1 LIGPRLGCIADDFT
15 GATDLSS
22 MLVRAGLRV
31 VQLFGSFASIDKICS
46 ELLNAIAETDAV
58 VIALKSRS
66 IPSADAVEISLK
78 ALQVLHCLGA
88 ERVFFKYCS
97 TFDSTA
103 TGNIGPV
110 AEALASALHQSS
122 VWYCPAFPENGRTV
136 YRGYLFV
143 NGVPLHES
151 GMKDHPLN
159 PMTDSNLV
167 RWLQPQCENKV
178 GLVNLATVRSC
189 DVVKQE
195 GFEEKNW
202 IVDAVDDEDLV
213 RIAELACNEILLTG
227 GSAICGQ
234 WAKVLIKSGP
244 MAPATGFDSATL
256 GPLVPENSACGSG
269 EIIAPEASAYGS
281 GEIIPSS
288 AQGLRTFAERKATM
302 TVILAGSCSVA
313 TRHQIG
319 AFADSGGPVLP
330 LDILASARDGDSF
343 KRVIDEAVSWC
354 QEHAHYP
361 ASLIASAESDEAVS
375 IPSLELGPKSAA
387 LLTESLFAAIAHE
400 LVSLGVRRLI
410 VAGGET
416 SGAVINSLKIDAVK
430 IGREIAP
437 GVPWVHSVRPPYL
450 SLVLKSG
457 NFGDKYFFQDAIEC
471 IDEQATT
478 SEHKL

>member
-1 LIGPRLGCIADDFT
+1 MIGPRLGCIADDYT

-31 VQLFGSFASIDKICS
+31 LQLFGSFASIDKMSS

-66 IPSADAVEISLK
+66 IPSADAVEVSLK
-78 ALQVLHCLGA
+78 SLHFLQGLGT

-103 TGNIGPV
+103 AGNIGPV
-110 AEALASALHQSS
+110 AEALASALVQTR

-136 YRGYLFV
+136 YCGHLFV
-143 NGVPLHES
+143 NGVLLHES

-167 RWLQPQCENKV
+167 RWLQPQCQNKV
-178 GLVNLATVRSC
+178 GRVTLATVRSGEVI
-189 DVVKQE
+189 DPE
-195 GFEEKNW
+195 GCEERNW

-213 RIAELACNEILLTG
+213 RVANLARDHKLLTG
-227 GSAICGQ
+227 GSAIGGH
-234 WAKVLIKSGP
+234 WAKLLMSSEP
-244 MAPATGFDSATL
+244 MALATGFDPATF
-256 GPLVPENSACGSG
+256 GP
-269 EIIAPEASAYGS
+269 IAPQAND
-281 GEIIPSS
+281 
-288 AQGLRTFAERKATM
+288 QGLRTFAERKAIM

-313 TRHQIG
+313 TRNQIA
-319 AFADSGGPVLP
+319 AFAERRGPVLT
-330 LDILASARDGDSF
+330 LDILASARDCSSF
-343 KRVIDEAVSWC
+343 KNVVDEAVAWC

-387 LLTESLFAAIAHE
+387 QLTESLFAAIAHA
-400 LVSLGVRRLI
+400 LVRFGVRRLI

-457 NFGDKYFFQDAIEC
+457 NFGDKYFFRDAIAC
-471 IDEQATT
+471 FDEQATAPEQT
-478 SEHKL
+478 L

>member
-1 LIGPRLGCIADDFT
+1 MIGPRLGCIADDFT

-31 VQLFGSFASIDKICS
+31 VQLFGSFASIDKMSS

-136 YRGYLFV
+136 YCGYLFV

-213 RIAELACNEILLTG
+213 RIAELACNDILLTG
-227 GSAICGQ
+227 GSAIAGQ

-244 MAPATGFDSATL
+244 MAPATGFNSATL
-256 GPLVPENSACGSG
+256 GPIVPENSAC
-269 EIIAPEASAYGS
+269 GS

-313 TRHQIG
+313 TRNQIG

-330 LDILASARDGDSF
+330 LDVLTSARDGDSF
-343 KRVIDEAVSWC
+343 KRVVEEAVAWC

-375 IPSLELGPKSAA
+375 IPSRELGTKSAA

-430 IGREIAP
+430 IGREIAL

-457 NFGDKYFFQDAIEC
+457 NFGDKNFFQDAIEC

-478 SEHKL
+478 SKHKQ

>member
-1 LIGPRLGCIADDFT
+1 MIGPRLGCIADDYT

-31 VQLFGSFASIDKICS
+31 VQLFGSFASIDRMSS

-66 IPSADAVEISLK
+66 IPSADAVEVSLK

-136 YRGYLFV
+136 YCGYLFV

-178 GLVNLATVRSC
+178 GLVNLATVRSG

-213 RIAELACNEILLTG
+213 RIAELARDQILLTG
-227 GSAICGQ
+227 GSAIGGQ
-234 WAKVLIKSGP
+234 WAKVLMKSEP
-244 MAPATGFDSATL
+244 MALATGFDSATF
-256 GPLVPENSACGSG
+256 GP
-269 EIIAPEASAYGS
+269 IAPQTSDDCLGKTTSPSA
-281 GEIIPSS
+281 P
-288 AQGLRTFAERKATM
+288 GLRTFAERKATM
-302 TVILAGSCSVA
+302 TVILAGSCSIA
-313 TRHQIG
+313 TRNQIA
-319 AFADSGGPVLP
+319 AFAERGEPVLP
-330 LDILASARDGDSF
+330 LNILESARDCNSF
-343 KRVIDEAVSWC
+343 ERVVDEAVGWC
-354 QEHAHYP
+354 QEHAHHP
-361 ASLIASAESDEAVS
+361 ASLIASAESDQAVS
-375 IPSLELGPKSAA
+375 IPSHELGPKSAA

-437 GVPWVHSVRPPYL
+437 GVPWVHSVKPPYL

>member
-1 LIGPRLGCIADDFT
+1 MIGPRLGCIADDYT

-31 VQLFGSFASIDKICS
+31 IQFFGGTASIDKTSS
-46 ELLNAIAETDAV
+46 EWLNAVAETDAV

-66 IPSADAVEISLK
+66 IATADAVEISLK
-78 ALQVLHCLGA
+78 ALHVLLGLGA

-97 TFDSTA
+97 TFDSTTA
-103 TGNIGPV
+103 GNIGPV
-110 AEALASALHQSS
+110 AEALASDLHQSNI
-122 VWYCPAFPENGRTV
+122 WYCPAFPENGRTV
-136 YRGYLFV
+136 YCGYMFV

-167 RWLQPQCENKV
+167 RWLQPQCQNKV
-178 GLVNLATVRSC
+178 GLVKLATIRSG
-189 DVVKQE
+189 DVVRQE
-195 GFEEKNW
+195 DSDTKNW
-202 IVDAVDDEDLV
+202 IVDAVNDEDLI
-213 RIAELACNEILLTG
+213 RIASFAHDQRLLTG
-227 GSAICGQ
+227 GSAIGGH
-234 WAKVLIKSGP
+234 WAKVLMKTEP
-244 MAPATGFDSATL
+244 MAVASGFDSAKF
-256 GPLVPENSACGSG
+256 GP
-269 EIIAPEASAYGS
+269 IAPEASAYGS
-281 GEIIPSS
+281 GNTTVSS
-288 AQGLRTFAERKATM
+288 AQDLPPSAQSAK

-313 TRHQIG
+313 TRNQIA
-319 AFADSGGPVLP
+319 AFAESGGPVLP
-330 LDILASARDGDSF
+330 LDVLASARDGDSF
-343 KRVIDEAVSWC
+343 KRVVDKAVAWC
-354 QEHAHYP
+354 LKHAHYP
-361 ASLIASAESDEAVS
+361 ASLIASAASDEAVS

-387 LLTESLFAAIAHE
+387 LLTESLFAAIAHN

-457 NFGDKYFFQDAIEC
+457 NFGDKDFFHDAIAC
-471 IDEQATT
+471 FDGQATA
-478 SEHKL
+478 SEHRL